1 MVASHPLLG
10 SYQCQHPNLPFRLT
24 THPRYSSNPT
34 STSTPLYTTYSSYN
48 LQLNFTD
55 RLSKWAFFNT
65 LLVLPLFKL
74 QAFHRNRRSGASNRT
89 QPAPDAFLFVVKK

>member
-1 MVASHPLLG
+1 

-34 STSTPLYTTYSSYN
+34 STSTTLYTTYSSYN

-65 LLVLPLFKL
+65 LLDNNNLGQGIEKM
-74 QAFHRNRRSGASNRT
+74 R
-89 QPAPDAFLFVVKK
+89 